1 MRPYPSL
8 SISLLLLACLWA
20 GAVVH
25 AAAAGS
31 CIWDPSVAADVEVG
45 PLSMA
50 TAIAM
55 AVAHN
60 PDLIAADCRIA
71 AAEAR
76 ILQAG
81 LRLNPQMSLEV
92 ENFAG
97 SGIRSGTE
105 SAESSLALSQLVE
118 LGGKRAKRIRLAGL
132 NRDLETWT
140 TEAKRLDTIT
150 ATRKAFVAVV
160 AAQRRT
166 ELAAELTKLADEG
179 VRVVTA
185 RIEAGQVSPVEKTRA
200 QMAATRTR
208 IESRHAE
215 AELAAARARLAAQWG
230 ADALSFD
237 HADLNL
243 GVVKPPPAYNQLATT
258 LDANPD
264 VARWASE
271 IERQHARQQLAEARR
286 LPDITV
292 GGGIRHFADEGDIG
306 LLASVSV
313 PLPLFDRGQGD
324 IAEARFQA
332 LAAEAEQTASRV
344 RVRSSLQDAYQQMKA
359 AFAEVRITRDD
370 ILPAATSSFDA
381 VTTGYR
387 HGKFAYIEVLDAQR
401 TLFDARVEYLRA
413 LARYHEATADVERLT
428 GTSLNQAE
436 TVPYD
441 SNGESKP

>member
-8 SISLLLLACLWA
+8 LISLLLVACLWA
-20 GAVVH
+20 GVLAHAV
-25 AAAAGS
+25 AAGR
-31 CIWDPSVAADVEVG
+31 CLPDPGVATNAEVG
-45 PLSMA
+45 PLSVA

-55 AVAHN
+55 AIARH

-71 AAEAR
+71 AAEAHL
-76 ILQAG
+76 LQAG
-81 LRLNPQMSLEV
+81 LRLNPEMAVEV

-97 SGIRSGTE
+97 TGMRSGTE
-105 SAESSLALSQLVE
+105 SAESSLALSQLIE
-118 LGGKRAKRIRLAGL
+118 LGGKRAKRIRVAGL
-132 NRDLETWT
+132 DRDLETWT
-140 TEAKRLDTIT
+140 NEAKRLDIIT
-150 ATRKAFVAVV
+150 ATRKTFVAVV

-200 QMAATRTR
+200 QVAATRTR

-230 ADALSFD
+230 ADALAFD
-237 HADLNL
+237 HAELNL
-243 GVVKPPPAYNQLATT
+243 ETVTAPPAYDQLATA

-264 VARWASE
+264 VARWATE

-306 LLASVSV
+306 VLASVSV

-332 LAAEAEQTASRV
+332 LAAEAEQAASRI
-344 RVRSSLQDAYQQMKA
+344 RVRTALQDAYQQMKA

-370 ILPAATSSFDA
+370 ILPAAASSFYA

-401 TLFDARVEYLRA
+401 TLFDARAEYLRA